1 MLIVYIVFC
10 RSDFHLIHELSQVW
24 SNNTFAT
31 AEFKIDVLSDESKYL
46 ELIIWKKCTLS
57 SLKYWWDLFSVLFAQ
72 QI

>member
-1 MLIVYIVFC
+1 MLIVFIVFC

-46 ELIIWKKCTLS
+46 GAHYMKNYTLS
-57 SLKYWWDLFSVLFAQ
+57 SLKYWWDLFSLLFAQ

>member
-46 ELIIWKKCTLS
+46 GAHYMKKMHF
-57 SLKYWWDLFSVLFAQ
+57 K
-72 QI
+72 